1 MDKKTRFF
9 KTVLL
14 VQFIPALLSGV
25 LILMNFRSQKILK
38 IRGLHPYEFNYGHI
52 VPLLF
57 FGIALLI
64 GVLTLFFKPQETENV
79 EKETQK
85 IIRQKNF
92 WKFAFYS
99 NVFFLTIIAVFSI
112 AVYFKE
118 PFVIQEVVF
127 FYSLVFSRSLLVVI
141 FSLLLGA
148 FLLATGIYWKT
159 NKGMGIIILIFGF
172 FVAGIA
178 FVSETIFVIDF
189 MESSERYVYQI
200 KSGKSVSNKIDETGD
215 YDDGYDNNDYTY
227 QEHETKLISS
237 WKSLIQDWGG
247 LEGKYDFYIVR
258 ILFNRS
264 IEDHITINDYYYFVQ
279 EIDDS
284 REKNPEGLYSQFE
297 NYRSVFFNLISP
309 ETYRTA
315 NFDKIVEGLLLTYD
329 DIGSDNQ
336 KLEEIYN
343 VMNVSN
349 DAPGPTMEGYYAQ
362 FENNL
367 SLSTIQKLQEY
378 KLTNGNGFK
387 DSDLI
392 WFYSF
397 WARRNNE
404 GTAKDVAIILN
415 EIKEYYNKTQE

>member
-14 VQFIPALLSGV
+14 VQFIPALLFGV
-25 LILMNFRSQKILK
+25 LILMNFRSQKILN

-52 VPLLF
+52 APLLF

-64 GVLTLFFKPQETENV
+64 GLFTLFFKSQETENA
-79 EKETQK
+79 EEETQK

-112 AVYFKE
+112 GAYFKE

-141 FSLLLGA
+141 LSLLLGA

-159 NKGMGIIILIFGF
+159 NKGMGIIILVFGL
-172 FVAGIA
+172 FVAGMA
-178 FVSETIFVIDF
+178 FVCETIFVIDF

-200 KSGKSVSNKIDETGD
+200 KSSKSVSNNMEETGD
-215 YDDGYDNNDYTY
+215 YEDGYDNNDYTY
-227 QEHETKLISS
+227 QEHESKLISS

-247 LEGKYDFYIVR
+247 LEGKYDFYDVR

-279 EIDDS
+279 EADDL
-284 REKNPEGLYSQFE
+284 RKNPDGLYSSFE
-297 NYRSVFFNLISP
+297 NYRSAFYNLVSL
-309 ETYRTA
+309 ETYRAA

-343 VMNVSN
+343 AMNISN

-362 FENNL
+362 FENSF
-367 SLSTIQKLQEY
+367 SLSTIQKLQGY
-378 KLTNGNGFK
+378 KLTNGDGFK
-387 DSDLI
+387 DSDLM

-397 WARRNNE
+397 WARRNKE
-404 GTAKDVAIILN
+404 GTAKDIAIILN
-415 EIKEYYNKTQE
+415 ETKEYYNKTEE